1 MVARPFAGRRERGGG
16 HLRRSTGEDERG
28 GMKPRDSTPVT
39 MPVRLA
45 PDPAAR
51 RAWLDARRR
60 SHAERM
66 TALYAPAYDEHWGE
80 IMPSH
85 AAFVDAL
92 LARTREG
99 GTILDAA
106 CGTGKY
112 WPIVLASGRTVVGV
126 DQAAGM
132 LAVAAAK
139 HPDVPVGRVG
149 LQELA
154 FDAVFDAVMCVD
166 ALENVGPED
175 WPIVLARLARAA
187 RPGAP
192 VYMTVEQADEG
203 ALAEA
208 YEAARRDGHPVLPR
222 EEFDGIGYHHYPE
235 AGQVHAWLAET
246 GLETLD
252 ELLGEEYLHLLLRRP
267 G

>member
-1 MVARPFAGRRERGGG
+1 M
-16 HLRRSTGEDERG
+16 G
-28 GMKPRDSTPVT
+28 GMDARDTTSGT
-39 MPVRLA
+39 RSRSSG
-45 PDPAAR
+45 PDPGIVDPAIR
-51 RAWLDARRR
+51 RAWLDSRRR

-66 TALYAPAYDEHWGE
+66 TALHAPTYDAEWGE

-85 AAFVDAL
+85 AAFLGVL
-92 LARTREG
+92 LARTREA

-112 WPIVLASGRTVVGV
+112 WPMVLTGGRTVIGV

-132 LAVAAAK
+132 LAVAAVK
-139 HPDVPVGRVG
+139 HPEVPVGCVG

-154 FDAVFDAVMCVD
+154 FDATFDAVMCVD

-192 VYMTVEQADEG
+192 LYVTVEQADET

-208 YEAARRDGHPVLPR
+208 YEAARRNGHPVLPR
-222 EEFDGIGYHHYPE
+222 EDFDGVGYHHFPE
-235 AGQVHAWLAET
+235 TGQVHAWLAEA
-246 GLETLD
+246 GLEILD
-252 ELLGEEYLHLLLRRP
+252 ERLGDEYLHLLLRRP